1 MPGRRELSAQ
11 SSGSCSTW
19 LAGGTRGVSA
29 TDVKEVTP
37 FVKLT
42 PAVDLALLLL
52 HTAVSQ
58 KQGEMK
64 KYLCW
69 LPNQI
74 EDKLLLSSSSV

>member
-1 MPGRRELSAQ
+1 MA
-11 SSGSCSTW
+11 
-19 LAGGTRGVSA
+19 
-29 TDVKEVTP
+29 
-37 FVKLT
+37 
-42 PAVDLALLLL
+42 LALLLL
-52 HTAVSQ
+52 HTVVSQ